1 MKVSESG
8 FYAWR
13 TRPEA
18 ERVSK
23 DIALATH
30 IRAIHTRSRRT
41 YGRPR
46 IHAELQSIGLKV
58 AQKRVARLMRSMG
71 LFGRMKRK
79 FKATTDSAHRLPVAE
94 NLIQRRFE
102 EASKP
107 NQIWCSDI
115 TYVWTWQ
122 GWMYLATILD
132 AFSRR
137 VVGWALA
144 DNMRTDLAT
153 KALKMALARRIF
165 TGQLVHHSDR
175 GSQYASHEYRQ
186 MLQLHGIKI
195 SMSRRGNCWDN
206 AIAESFFATLKKELI
221 YRKSWVTK
229 QQLSSEVDEWIDF
242 YNRTR
247 RHSSIGYCS
256 PIDYECLT
264 REAAVA

>member
-1 MKVSESG
+1 MRVSESG

-13 TRPEA
+13 SRPEA
-18 ERVSK
+18 KRVSK
-23 DIALATH
+23 DISIATH
-30 IRAIHTRSRRT
+30 IRAIHARSRGT

-46 IHAELQSIGLKV
+46 IHAELRANGLQV
-58 AQKRVARLMRSMG
+58 AQKRIARLMRSMG

-79 FKATTDSAHRLPVAE
+79 FKATTNSAHRLPIAE
-94 NLIQRRFE
+94 NLVQRRFDD
-102 EASKP
+102 AKKP

-122 GWMYLATILD
+122 GWMYLATVLD

-153 KALKMALARRIF
+153 KALKMALARRVF
-165 TGQLVHHSDR
+165 TGELVHHSDR

-186 MLQLHGIKI
+186 VLQKHGIRI
-195 SMSRRGNCWDN
+195 SMSRRADCWDN
-206 AIAESFFATLKKELI
+206 AMAESFFATFKKELI
-221 YRKSWVTK
+221 YRKPWATK
-229 QQLSSEVDEWIDF
+229 QQLSKEVSVWIDF
-242 YNRTR
+242 YNRIR
-247 RHSSIGYCS
+247 RHSSIGYHS

-264 REAAVA
+264 KEAAVA